1 MTDLKSRLNRAAVA
15 MVAFALTWQAFAP
28 QARADE
34 PDYSLKTK
42 NVEISVS
49 LDKALR
55 SYPGLAA
62 NFLAEGKAWAEKMS
76 AGADQ
81 GRHNDPGAF
90 RDGMKWSYDRDYSLR
105 SAIGYY
111 VSVVRSDDTFEGGA
125 HPNHLNDTILW
136 DAGAQKRISIRSL
149 FTETADNGPT
159 MKALAQQA
167 RLAVARVKIANGI
180 PVGDADK
187 LQPDIT
193 LEDYLKKDT
202 FITDGIKP
210 ALLGIGPVTLAPSA
224 DPDKSSGL
232 TFHYSPYAVGPYAE
246 GAYIAFVPW
255 TMFRQYLSHQ
265 GEAIFGGTRPKSDAD
280 KW

>member
-1 MTDLKSRLNRAAVA
+1 MIDFMRGKSR
-15 MVAFALTWQAFAP
+15 VAFAVVTFVLACFAP
-28 QARADE
+28 QARAEE

-42 NVEISVS
+42 NVEITVSV
-49 LDKALR
+49 DKALK
-55 SYPGLAA
+55 SYPGLAT
-62 NFLAEGKAWAEKMS
+62 NCLAEGKAWAVKMS

-81 GRHNDPGAF
+81 GRHDDPAAF
-90 RDGMKWSYDRDYSLR
+90 RDGTKWSYDRDYSLR
-105 SAIGYY
+105 SAVGYY

-125 HPNHLNDTILW
+125 HPNHMNDTILW

-167 RLAVARVKIANGI
+167 ELAVARLKIANGI

-187 LQPDIT
+187 LQPNIT
-193 LEDYLKKDT
+193 PEDYLKKDT

-255 TMFRQYLSHQ
+255 TAFRQYLSHQ
-265 GEAIFGGTRPKSDAD
+265 GEVIFGGTRPKSDAD
-280 KW
+280 NW